1 MNLPKLVHSSQ
12 FTVHSKK
19 NSVIREPITVNR
31 RSWRLG
37 FTLIELL
44 VVIAIIGILI
54 AAATVSYTKAQ
65 QKARD
70 NRRKSDLKSVQQAL
84 ELYFQQNGKYPSLVA
99 DVSSWRIRCNVNLDT
114 SNKNWGEE
122 FSCDENGRA
131 TDPPKEIYIQHL
143 PKDPVGSSVFNFS
156 GQSQYVYFA
165 STSTTASINSYQLWA
180 QLENTNDPDLSSLS
194 CMPFAPY
201 NYCVNN
207 P

>member
-84 ELYFQQNGKYPSLVA
+84 ELYFQQNGSYPIS
-99 DVSSWRIRCNVNLDT
+99 NVNMQIVCGTAID
-114 SNKNWGEE
+114 WGNS
-122 FSCDENGRA
+122 FTCNNI
-131 TDPPKEIYIQHL
+131 TYMNPL
-143 PKDPVGSSVFNFS
+143 PKDPTQTVPKNYWYFSSFS
-156 GQSQYVYFA
+156 GAPVTYTISA
-165 STSTTASINSYQLWA
+165 N
-180 QLENTNDPDLSSLS
+180 LENTNDPEYCLSTGVAGECASKLPCDPIFS
-194 CMPFAPY
+194 KS
-201 NYCVNN
+201 YCVKN